1 MHNKIFILSG
11 QTGIGKNYI
20 LKQLLAKLLNLQKV
34 VTCVP
39 RKPRPGEIEGFD
51 HYFISEE
58 EAQKMLEQ
66 DEYIE
71 HAIVHGR
78 LYGTPKKEID
88 RILDS
93 GKDGIM
99 EIDVQGV
106 EQLKRKIP
114 NVVTIFVKYQDG
126 NLEQLIR
133 NRISNDHSRDFS
145 EQEILKRIESARKEA
160 EYIKDYD
167 YVVVNPDGHPEQAVE
182 DIKEIIKENNGNN

>member
-11 QTGIGKNYI
+11 QTGIGKNYLLKKI
-20 LKQLLAKLLNLQKV
+20 LLQTPSLQKV

-39 RKPRPGEIEGFD
+39 REPRPGEVEGFD
-51 HYFISEE
+51 HYFISKE

-78 LYGTPKKEID
+78 LYGTPKKEIE
-88 RILDS
+88 RIQTT
-93 GKDGIM
+93 GRNAIM

-106 EQLKRKIP
+106 EQIKKKIP
-114 NVVTIFVKYQDG
+114 NVVTIFVKYQEGD
-126 NLEQLIR
+126 LEQLIR
-133 NRISNDHSRDFS
+133 NRIANDHSRDFS
-145 EQEILKRIESARKEA
+145 EQEILKRVESARKEA

-167 YVVVNPDGHPEQAVE
+167 YVVVNPEGRPEKAVE
-182 DIKEIIKENNGNN
+182 EIKKIIESY